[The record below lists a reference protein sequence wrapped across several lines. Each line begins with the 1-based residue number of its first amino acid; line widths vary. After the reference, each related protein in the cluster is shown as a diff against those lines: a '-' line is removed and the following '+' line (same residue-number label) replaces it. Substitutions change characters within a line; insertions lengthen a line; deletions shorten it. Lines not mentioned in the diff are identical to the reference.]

1 MNPFLYDAVLEW
13 IPPAARVLDLGSGD
27 GAFLERL
34 AHTRQAH
41 VEGVERDPALVSR
54 CIERHL
60 IVHQGEILEGLD
72 QYSSRSFHFVTLL
85 GTFQELIDP
94 QRVLKEAF
102 RVGTHVIVGY
112 SNFAHIRA
120 RLQLMISGRA
130 PVTRALPS
138 AWYRT
143 SNTHFFSILDFAG
156 FCRDTGV
163 REVRA
168 AFFNQRG
175 RVNHWPNLRAEDAL
189 SLLEPTRG
197 GGLEPQPDPCPSPP
211 PHVRSP

>member
-1 MNPFLYDAVLEW
+1 MNPFLYDAALEW
-13 IPPAARVLDLGSGD
+13 IPPQARVLDLGSGD

-34 AHTRQAH
+34 AQNRHAH
-41 VEGVERDPALVSR
+41 VEGVERDPTLVSR

-72 QYSSRSFHFVTLL
+72 QYSSRSFDFVTLL

-102 RVGTHVIVGY
+102 RVGKHVIVGY

-120 RLQLMISGRA
+120 RLQLMLSGRA

-143 SNTHFFSILDFAG
+143 SNTHFFSILDFG
-156 FCRDTGV
+156 EFCRDTGV
-163 REVRA
+163 QEVRT
-168 AFFNQRG
+168 AFFNRRG
-175 RVNHWPNLRAEDAL
+175 RVGLWPNLRAEDAL
-189 SLLEPTRG
+189 SLLDPARG
-197 GGLEPQPDPCPSPP
+197 GGMEPGPEP
-211 PHVRSP
+211 